1 MRARLFERL
10 AALERRVKASFCR
23 RWDDNSDGFI
33 TALGIEGEE
42 LKPFEHKNADGS
54 VSFDLLAILNAQARK
69 VWNNYTYEGELPRK
83 ENK

>member
-10 AALERRVKASFCR
+10 AALERRVKASFRR
-23 RWDDNSDGFI
+23 RWDDNEDGFI
-33 TALGIEGEE
+33 TALGLEGEA
-42 LKPFEHKNADGS
+42 LKPFEHENADGS
-54 VSFDLLAILNAQARK
+54 IGYDLLAILNAQAQK

>member
-23 RWDDNSDGFI
+23 RWDGDEDHFI
-33 TALGIEGEE
+33 TALGVEAEV
-42 LKPFEHKNADGS
+42 LKSFERRNADGS
-54 VSFDLLAILNAQARK
+54 TGYDLLAILNTQAQK